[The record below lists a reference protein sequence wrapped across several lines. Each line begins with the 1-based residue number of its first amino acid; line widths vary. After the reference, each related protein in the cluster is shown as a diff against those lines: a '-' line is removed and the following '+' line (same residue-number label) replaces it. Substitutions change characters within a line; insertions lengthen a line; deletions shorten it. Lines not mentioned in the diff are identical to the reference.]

1 MDELKKLEHLSLV
14 SKVCTELDNH
24 YNMNDKDLAEFII
37 DLAEKYSNFDKFK
50 KVLLENGADFSDSF
64 IENLLRL
71 IKHMKPKHEEL
82 KTQKEPKNKIDKMAQ
97 NLPFLALP
105 NDVKKEET
113 KVKGSCFENCFNFI
127 FSVKTR

>member
-37 DLAEKYSNFDKFK
+37 DLAEKNSNFDKFK

-113 KVKGSCFENCFNFI
+113 KVKGLCF
-127 FSVKTR
+127 

>member
-37 DLAEKYSNFDKFK
+37 DLAEKNSNFDKFK

-82 KTQKEPKNKIDKMAQ
+82 KVEKEPKNKIDKMAH

-105 NDVKKEET
+105 NDVKKEEI
-113 KVKGSCFENCFNFI
+113 KVKGSSFKIVSISCFP
-127 FSVKTR
+127 